1 MLSMFLN
8 NHRNCIIIKDDA
20 LADVLQN
27 SNMEEFQNL
36 LANIDN
42 LISNDDEL
50 NTNSESKPRQYDIS
64 RSRLIESRV
73 YLNVWR
79 FLDVL
84 ICLI

>member
-8 NHRNCIIIKDDA
+8 NHCNCIIIEDDA

-64 RSRLIESRV
+64 RSRLIESR
-73 YLNVWR
+73 Y
-79 FLDVL
+79 
-84 ICLI
+84 I